1 MKNDIEYLSALA
13 GHLNE
18 VEDGDELSLG
28 TEDVALFA
36 EMLQSRVA
44 VLERRRAWRK
54 AWAALLAAAMGRRP
68 EPQAA

>member
-1 MKNDIEYLSALA
+1 MKNDIEYLTALA

-18 VEDGDELSLG
+18 VEDGDDLSLG

-44 VLERRRAWRK
+44 MLERRRAWRK
-54 AWAALLAAAMGRRP
+54 AWTALLAALWRRP